1 MRVAL
6 KRSLCFALAAFV
18 LIALWEIV
26 TFELPREPQ
35 SDAWKQ
41 RFLAHTFLVLV
52 VALGSVVGALLGFS
66 FFPTDRTLT
75 LWRLAALG
83 AIFAFVMFFSL
94 APLILAGNF
103 VAVFIGASLFSA
115 IVVQIG
121 GRILAPSAA

>member
-1 MRVAL
+1 
-6 KRSLCFALAAFV
+6 
-18 LIALWEIV
+18 
-26 TFELPREPQ
+26 
-35 SDAWKQ
+35 
-41 RFLAHTFLVLV
+41 V

-115 IVVQIG
+115 IVVQVG